1 LRLRIVATTKPTTL
15 LRSESGVVGAAN
27 AAPNVAVVV
36 SQLSYGGAE
45 RQTVELLKA
54 LHGTPWAPRQ
64 IICLSDD
71 VMPYGSTIRSLGYH
85 LSVIPRSGGFEM
97 QRVRQLRRQLVEQRI
112 AIVHAVNWLA
122 AAYCLVSAPRGTR
135 IVTSIRNSRLPATR
149 MRRLLLRYLLRRSA
163 AIMVNSESART
174 LVLDECGMS
183 PDRVTLVRNGVDL
196 ERLRKAAVPGAVRRE
211 LLIPEDAPVVAYVG
225 RNAKVKNIPLLLDV
239 AERLLSSRLDLHV
252 VIAGEGL
259 ERHILAG
266 TNLAHEPRVHC
277 LGARQDIPSLLSDAT
292 VLVLT
297 SESEGTPNVVLEAL
311 AASVPVVAT
320 PAGDVANLVPP
331 GCGAVVPAKVDAL
344 AAAVERTLSTRGAHQ
359 PAFDSHARRI
369 VQSYSVP
376 LMVSGTTDV
385 WKQTATRSL

>member
-1 LRLRIVATTKPTTL
+1 VATIAPDTPLPCEPELT
-15 LRSESGVVGAAN
+15 GAA

-54 LHGTPWAPRQ
+54 LQGTPWAPRQ

-71 VMPYGSTIRSLGYH
+71 ITPYGSAIRSLGYP
-85 LSVIPRSGGFEM
+85 LSVIPRTGGFDM
-97 QRVRQLRRQLVEQRI
+97 QRVRRLRRQLLEDRI
-112 AIVHAVNWLA
+112 GIVHAVNWLA
-122 AAYCLVSAPRGTR
+122 AAYCLVSAPRGIR
-135 IVTSIRNSRLPATR
+135 IVTSIRNSRLPATWI
-149 MRRLLLRYLLRRSA
+149 RRLMLRHLLRRSA
-163 AIMVNSESART
+163 AVMVNSESARS
-174 LVLDECGMS
+174 LMLDQCRMS

-196 ERLRKAAVPGAVRRE
+196 ECLRKSAVPGAVRRE
-211 LLIPEDAPVVAYVG
+211 LLIPEHAPVVAYVG

-239 AERLLSSRLDLHV
+239 AERLLASRPNLHV

-259 ERHILAG
+259 DRQILAG
-266 TNLAHEPRVHC
+266 THLDGERRVHC

-297 SESEGTPNVVLEAL
+297 SNSEGTPNVVLEAL

-320 PAGDVANLVPP
+320 PVGDVADLVPD
-331 GCGAVVPAKVDAL
+331 GCGAIVPAEAHAL
-344 AAAVERTLSTRGAHQ
+344 AAAVERMLAAGSAHK

-376 LMVSGTTDV
+376 LMVSGTTNV
-385 WKQTATRSL
+385 WKHTATQAS